1 MGVLGRVTMD
11 VARTAVRGAAG
22 SYPGGGGAGV
32 AAVMKLAPNVDV
44 EALQVRRALP
54 RARTGDAFS

>member
-1 MGVLGRVTMD
+1 MD